1 MTDTVRDD
9 QLDDKYIYN
18 IETRYAGRITITVKE
33 MLKGLPEY
41 QKLLGF
47 VKEIA
52 KEKDEGC
59 YESSAAGLSIIISR
73 ATDILEEI
81 GELDG

>member
-1 MTDTVRDD
+1 MAIWRDEAKD
-9 QLDDKYIYN
+9 GNLVADLRVGATMEEAKVMVDALNNRDK
-18 IETRYAGRITITVKE
+18 
-33 MLKGLPEY
+33 Y